1 MCLCASLHTHPCC
14 AVDCSS
20 VLSLFLALFLS
31 VCLSCSL
38 LFSSHFHLDPDLN
51 LFLHVDNAKTIN
63 HGASAN
69 WGVWP
74 RGRIHPSHRL
84 WAQAPWRLP
93 LLGDYWNLL
102 PGAIQ
107 RHDALVLAWR
117 GTQWRDHRQSAL
129 FTTVHSGVRRTGGP
143 KASLSLFWS
152 LLPAQSLSVCH
163 ARTVRPVHELSS
175 LTSRSRE
182 KPSRD
187 SENERIRTLLER
199 QKRANSLW
207 FLEQRFTN
215 TSSKPILI
223 GEVSRNW
230 MELSSLNEG
239 KLIMLFQ
246 EMNNFDEINNFFMN
260 NYLNKIGIFVKLI
273 WKVSMRWKNWIDFKG
288 LHPMDF
294 RQGNWSK
301 IETLSL
307 NSQARIQ
314 ELQNEVNCWMIR
326 EI

>member
-1 MCLCASLHTHPCC
+1 MWLRSDFRAAVTIKNRLHRESGEERAEPISFQQHQRWHPSSSSDSWWNRGHVQKPVGLVSSIHFLKLSVAVGFVCGWGLSYVSGGVCGQCASHVTFSHAVTRTHCC
-14 AVDCSS
+14 TSHCMAQECVGARHLIYMVIHVVHLSDCPFFE
-20 VLSLFLALFLS
+20 SLFLVLFLS
-31 VCLSCSL
+31 VCLFYPL

-74 RGRIHPSHRL
+74 PGRIHPSHRL

-107 RHDALVLAWR
+107 RHDALVRAWR

-129 FTTVHSGVRRTGGP
+129 FTTVHLGVRRTGGP
-143 KASLSLFWS
+143 KTSLSLFWS

-163 ARTVRPVHELSS
+163 SRTGRPVHELSS
-175 LTSRSRE
+175 LSSRSRE

-187 SENERIRTLLER
+187 SENERIRILLER

-207 FLEQRFTN
+207 F
-215 TSSKPILI
+215 
-223 GEVSRNW
+223 
-230 MELSSLNEG
+230 
-239 KLIMLFQ
+239 
-246 EMNNFDEINNFFMN
+246 
-260 NYLNKIGIFVKLI
+260 
-273 WKVSMRWKNWIDFKG
+273 
-288 LHPMDF
+288 
-294 RQGNWSK
+294 
-301 IETLSL
+301 
-307 NSQARIQ
+307 
-314 ELQNEVNCWMIR
+314 
-326 EI
+326 